1 MIEDKR
7 KFDIME
13 FVSFRSSQDGKEL
26 ADSGREREREGYP
39 SSVLPLTAL
48 SIRYCVWL
56 KPRLPIS
63 SRAMKN

>member
-26 ADSGREREREGYP
+26 ADSGREEGEIGLSFL
-39 SSVLPLTAL
+39 SSAP
-48 SIRYCVWL
+48 
-56 KPRLPIS
+56 
-63 SRAMKN
+63 